1 MRQISSWSTLKEAVV
16 ALLGEEF
23 DHSIDKA
30 SKVDVE
36 SVGIFNKRREFHED
50 E

>member
-1 MRQISSWSTLKEAVV
+1 MVQSKRSSGCFVRRGV
-16 ALLGEEF
+16 
-23 DHSIDKA
+23 DHSIKEA

-36 SVGIFNKRREFHED
+36 FVGIFNKRREFHED